1 MAIYRCQRCSQLP
14 PPPPI
19 FSLEPPPNLLSVH
32 LHCTARIEHKQI
44 ISSASSS
51 TSFHFAILFSLC
63 IIISIAIGAIV
74 RNRLIK
80 RKSNRQDLLSV
91 NFNHHHRN
99 WIVNST
105 FFFSF
110 SQKNLFIILFQ
121 KATPLLSESSFET
134 CDDIHHDYEQISY
147 CLIYCRQCGNYH
159 QTSCTCH
166 WLKKLFLFFYF

>member
-44 ISSASSS
+44 ISSASS
-51 TSFHFAILFSLC
+51 FHFAILFLLC
-63 IIISIAIGAIV
+63 IIILISIGAIV

-91 NFNHHHRN
+91 NFNHHHRD

-105 FFFSF
+105 FFFSYF
-110 SQKNLFIILFQ
+110 HKKKFV
-121 KATPLLSESSFET
+121 LS
-134 CDDIHHDYEQISY
+134 
-147 CLIYCRQCGNYH
+147 
-159 QTSCTCH
+159 
-166 WLKKLFLFFYF
+166 FYFRKQLLY